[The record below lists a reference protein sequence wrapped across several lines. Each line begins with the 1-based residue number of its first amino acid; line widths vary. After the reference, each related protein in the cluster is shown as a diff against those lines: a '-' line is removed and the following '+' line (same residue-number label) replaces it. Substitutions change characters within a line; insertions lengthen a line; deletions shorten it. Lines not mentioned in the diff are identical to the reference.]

1 METFLK
7 IIHTTFLNVAKTY
20 SKKMIVEKKKVHCQ
34 REQGR
39 HSHTRLGIFC
49 LNLYNSHFYR

>member
-20 SKKMIVEKKKVHCQ
+20 SKKNDCRGKKVHCQ
-34 REQGR
+34 SEQGIY
-39 HSHTRLGIFC
+39 SHTRLGIFC